1 MGGGCGGG
9 GGGCQQMQ
17 VQTWPDAQLVRKWCT
32 WVIDACGWPQAGTP
46 ARPESSD
53 GRQGTARD
61 EGGRAGG
68 SQVVRHP
75 VAKPREDGDLESGDG
90 WLPTQGSN
98 SIKLS
103 CYWYL
108 VRSPFKWQT
117 FSQVREKK
125 HVSQSSSTCPKSR
138 MKFESCICRSL
149 HVLIHSALTDQ
160 YF

>member
-1 MGGGCGGG
+1 MSPVYKGSRKEGNLL
-9 GGGCQQMQ
+9 
-17 VQTWPDAQLVRKWCT
+17 WPRTESSTAKAQAPLSECLLY
-32 WVIDACGWPQAGTP
+32 
-46 ARPESSD
+46 ARCSKDKPESSD
-53 GRQGTARD
+53 GRQGTARH

-75 VAKPREDGDLESGDG
+75 VAKPREDWDLESGDG

-108 VRSPFKWQT
+108 ERSPFKLQT
-117 FSQVREKK
+117 FSQEREKK
-125 HVSQSSSTCPKSR
+125 HVSQSSTTCPKSR

-149 HVLIHSALTDQ
+149 RVLIHSALTDQ